1 MRTLFVMSVVFV
13 VDVTR
18 IGCRPW
24 SAVRP
29 GKARPH
35 SRLVEPLKLRPVLS
49 LLSSFRRKSNLHLM
63 LLSQGD
69 AIEAHI
75 LKPVHSQ
82 PSEKQLRFP
91 TQHEFQHQWCHN
103 PLKKTGSGYSDPA
116 LATMP
121 LEYFESPARIFLRK
135 VEAKGPN
142 CFWRLD
148 IRLTAIAYGCGN
160 AIGQRPRALQAIKL
174 P

>member
-1 MRTLFVMSVVFV
+1 MVFV
-13 VDVTR
+13 VDVTT

-69 AIEAHI
+69 AIEAYI
-75 LKPVHSQ
+75 LKPFTPNLPKSNCGSHTTRIPASMVPQ
-82 PSEKQLRFP
+82 P
-91 TQHEFQHQWCHN
+91 
-103 PLKKTGSGYSDPA
+103 
-116 LATMP
+116 
-121 LEYFESPARIFLRK
+121 
-135 VEAKGPN
+135 AKED
-142 CFWRLD
+142 R
-148 IRLTAIAYGCGN
+148 
-160 AIGQRPRALQAIKL
+160 
-174 P
+174 

>member
-1 MRTLFVMSVVFV
+1 MRPLFDMSMVFV
-13 VDVTR
+13 VDLTT
-18 IGCRPW
+18 ISCRPW

-69 AIEAHI
+69 AIEAYV
-75 LKPVHSQ
+75 LKPLLPTFRKVIAV
-82 PSEKQLRFP
+82 P
-91 TQHEFQHQWCHN
+91 TQREFQHQWCHN
-103 PLKKTGSGYSDPA
+103 QLKKTGSGYSDPA

-121 LEYFESPARIFLRK
+121 LEYFESPARLFLRK
-135 VEAKGPN
+135 VDAKGPN
-142 CFWRLD
+142 CFWKLD
-148 IRLTAIAYGCGN
+148 TRPTAIAYG
-160 AIGQRPRALQAIKL
+160 
-174 P
+174 